1 MSQPITWSFRA
12 VDGVNVQCP
21 RALDGGVARIIGKR
35 HDAGTDAYVLTD
47 APHAYTLSKR
57 EAAGLRAFF
66 AKALRHGELLPGD
79 AATAAAFGLKTPPP
93 GAPTDG

>member
-1 MSQPITWSFRA
+1 MTSPTVTWTFRA

-35 HDAGTDAYVLTD
+35 HDGADY
-47 APHAYTLSKR
+47 APGEPASYTLSKR

>member
-1 MSQPITWSFRA
+1 MITPSVSWSFAA

-21 RALDGGVARIIGKR
+21 RALDAGVARIIGKR
-35 HDAGTDAYVLTD
+35 IDADGAPVLS
-47 APHAYTLSKR
+47 APTTYALSKR

-66 AKALRHGELLPGD
+66 AKALRLGELIPGD

>member
-1 MSQPITWSFRA
+1 MTPPSVIWAFAA
-12 VDGVNVQCP
+12 VEGVNVQCP
-21 RALDGGVARIIGKR
+21 RALDAGVARIIGKR
-35 HDAGTDAYVLTD
+35 LDADGAPVLAQPTS
-47 APHAYTLSKR
+47 YTLGKR

-93 GAPTDG
+93 GASTDG